1 MNNVEEWF
9 LNEFG
14 RYGFSLSPTMYDP
27 FNFVP
32 CKAVMVTDGQCG
44 LRKTNIKITPE
55 LADDLRGWGMVTDHH
70 VEALRELIRME
81 IRRQYG
87 HLLGG
92 DFKPN
97 KKIPKLNFI

>member
-1 MNNVEEWF
+1 MNQEDWF
-9 LNEFG
+9 LSEFG

-27 FNFVP
+27 FNFSP

-55 LADDLRGWGMVTDHH
+55 LANDLQGWGMPYDHH

-87 HLLGG
+87 HLMNI
-92 DFKPN
+92 DFKP
-97 KKIPKLNFI
+97 KQKLDHFKF